1 MTPLSGWLARIVPP
15 SLVLPALAVIYAV
28 MMVGLLL
35 AGGGGGTDIAYVDVG
50 RK

>member
-1 MTPLSGWLARIVPP
+1 MTPLSLWLARIVPP

-28 MMVGLLL
+28 MMLSLLL